1 MPDVG
6 MEWIDD
12 LSHEF
17 RAPLA
22 NLVSRLEAMEDGLWP
37 ADSIHLKGCRD
48 DVNRLIRL
56 VERIEAVARADS
68 MESPRKALIRLDH
81 VVAGACAS
89 HDADFVARGISLSW
103 DCDPIPIRAD
113 EVCLG
118 TVFSELL
125 ANAAQATP
133 RGGCVEIS
141 ATTFLVDG
149 IPHVRVLVSD
159 TGQGI
164 GPSDLPHVFEK
175 FYRVD
180 PSRSSLTGGP
190 GLGLALCHSLIR
202 QHGGTIAVESRLGE
216 GSEFRIDLPQF
227 NPEETIL

>member
-1 MPDVG
+1 MG
-6 MEWIDD
+6 TEWIDD
-12 LSHEF
+12 LSHEL

-22 NLVSRLEAMEDGLWP
+22 NLSARLEAMEDGLWP
-37 ADSIHLKGCRD
+37 ADFLHLRGCRD
-48 DVNRLIRL
+48 DVNRLINL

-68 MESPRKALIRLDH
+68 VECPRRALIRLDH
-81 VVAGACAS
+81 VVARACAG
-89 HDADFVARGISLSW
+89 HDADFLARGIALSW

-133 RGGCVEIS
+133 RGGRVEVR
-141 ATTFLVDG
+141 AKTFLVEE
-149 IPHVRVLVSD
+149 IPHVEVLVSD
-159 TGQGI
+159 TGLGI
-164 GPSDLPHVFEK
+164 GPSSLPHIFEK

-180 PSRSSLTGGP
+180 PSRSSSTGGP

-202 QHGGTIAVESRLGE
+202 RHGGTIAVESRLGE

>member
-1 MPDVG
+1 MG
-6 MEWIDD
+6 TEWIDD
-12 LSHEF
+12 LSHEL

-22 NLVSRLEAMEDGLWP
+22 NLSARLEAMEDGLWP
-37 ADSIHLKGCRD
+37 ADPIHLGGCRD
-48 DVNRLIRL
+48 DVNRLIHL

-68 MESPRKALIRLDH
+68 MECPRRALIRLDH
-81 VVAGACAS
+81 VIARACAG
-89 HDADFVARGISLSW
+89 HDTDFLARGIALSW

-133 RGGCVEIS
+133 RGGHVEIRAKTS
-141 ATTFLVDG
+141 LLDG
-149 IPHVRVLVSD
+149 IPHVEVVVSD
-159 TGQGI
+159 DGQGI
-164 GPSDLPHVFEK
+164 SLDALPHVFER

-180 PSRSSLTGGP
+180 PSRSSSTGGP
-190 GLGLALCHSLIR
+190 GLGLTLCHSLIK
-202 QHGGTIAVESRLGE
+202 QHGGTIAVESRPGQ